1 MIAAAGDEHSELRL
15 RMTSSLRGLG
25 ERLSVDEELQHKV
38 DDWVMRSVGYVID
51 HYRNEVSD
59 MIASTVER
67 WDADTTSR
75 KMELQVGR
83 DLQFIRING
92 TIVGGLAG
100 VVIHAVGNM
109 LGCRRVSGRLGSVSA
124 RRRRG
129 AARTPRPSSAPRA
142 PWSPRSGRRRHA
154 VRGGP

>member
-1 MIAAAGDEHSELRL
+1 MIAAAGDENSELRI
-15 RMTSSLRGLG
+15 RMTSSLRSLG
-25 ERLSVDEELQHKV
+25 DRLAVDEELQHKV

-59 MIASTVER
+59 MIAGTVER

-92 TIVGGLAG
+92 TVVGGLAG
-100 VVIHAVGNM
+100 LTIHA
-109 LGCRRVSGRLGSVSA
+109 LTELL
-124 RRRRG
+124 
-129 AARTPRPSSAPRA
+129 
-142 PWSPRSGRRRHA
+142 
-154 VRGGP
+154 